1 MLNAALR
8 LFDLNR
14 AALILKNSEQRD
26 ERQIHCW
33 PAWGKTI
40 SLCIVV

>member
-8 LFDLNR
+8 LFDLST
-14 AALILKNSEQRD
+14 AAFILKNPEQRD

-33 PAWGKTI
+33 PAWGQTS
-40 SLCIVV
+40 SLCNIV